1 MAAEKVLTVKGLQKE
16 QKELTDSFGKTSKA
30 FLKAQASYK
39 AAKDKL
45 VEFNN
50 GYGRVLEVL
59 DAAE

>member
-1 MAAEKVLTVKGLQKE
+1 MGEKALTVVGLQKE
-16 QKELTDSFGKTSKA
+16 QKELQSSFDKASKV
-30 FLKAQASYK
+30 FRKAQVDYK
-39 AAKDKL
+39 AAKDNL